1 MLEIVN
7 NMIVNIPIA
16 VIAAIVAGILRSIAG
31 YLENVYKD
39 GNDQQFEMKKLIGTI
54 IQYFQY
60 VLLLM
65 LSLPVGP
72 AVVGA
77 FIIDTGKSSLYK
89 RK

>member
-7 NMIVNIPIA
+7 NMIVNIPVA
-16 VIAAIVAGILRSIAG
+16 VMAAIVAGILRSIAG
-31 YLENVYKD
+31 YLENVYRD
-39 GNDQQFEMKKLIGTI
+39 GSDQQFEMKKLIGTI

-60 VLLLM
+60 ILLLM

-77 FIIDTGKSSLYK
+77 FIIDVGKSSLYK